1 MEKEEKKNCKDGDCK
16 DGNCSCSK
24 NSQPILIVLAAVIL
38 IIAGLLIFKPFQKTS
53 DVISLEDAKVKAESF
68 INENFV
74 DPNFPV
80 SIVSIEEAEEKGLY
94 KMNIDIGDGEIVES
108 FISNDGKKF
117 YPQAFDMEE
126 LADELNGEEESTS
139 ASQTTESDE
148 RFNEG
153 ADFSSDKKTVVYFFW
168 GEGCPHCSN
177 QKTAMSSW
185 LDEYPDM
192 EIKTYETWGSPEN
205 GELLESMAAAY
216 DTTVQGVPMTFIG
229 DEFWVGYAESLEAEM
244 IEKIEECEEDSCENP
259 GERLDQ

>member
-1 MEKEEKKNCKDGDCK
+1 MEKEEKKNCKDEGCK

-24 NSQPILIVLAAVIL
+24 NSQPILIGLAAIIL
-38 IIAGLLIFKPFQKTS
+38 VIAGLLIFKPFQKTS

-80 SIVSIEEAEEKGLY
+80 SIVSIEEAEERGLY
-94 KMNIDIGDGEIVES
+94 KINIDIGDGEIVEL

-126 LADELNGEEESTS
+126 LASELNEEEASTS
-139 ASQTTESDE
+139 TPETAGSDE
-148 RFNEG
+148 RFSEG

-168 GEGCPHCSN
+168 GEGCSHCSN
-177 QKTAMSSW
+177 QKAAMSEW
-185 LDEYPDM
+185 LDQYPDM
-192 EIKTYETWGSPEN
+192 EIKTYETWSNSEN
-205 GELLESMAAAY
+205 GILLESMAAAY
-216 DTTVQGVPMTFIG
+216 GQTVQGVPMTFIG
-229 DEFWVGYAESLEAEM
+229 DEFWVGYADSLGAEM
-244 IEKIEECEEDSCENP
+244 IEKIEECEESSCENP